1 MCKVIDYQIGDR
13 TVRVA
18 DIKTKYLDTIV
29 NAAGECKYIDRIV
42 LFGSA
47 TQDCCEVSSDIDLAI
62 FGNQSKTRALTSKS
76 YRDFSRRL
84 YEFDDHNQAY
94 DLLYFRTG
102 ADEGDDSNLMRDI
115 RAGEILYERNDPN

>member
-1 MCKVIDYQIGDR
+1 MCQVVDYQIGDR

-29 NAAGECKYIDRIV
+29 DAAGGCKYIDRIV

-47 TQDCCEVSSDIDLAI
+47 TQDRCKASSDIDLAI
-62 FGNQSKTRALTSKS
+62 FGNQSKTKALTSKS
-76 YRDFSRRL
+76 YRNFARRL

-102 ADEGDDSNLMRDI
+102 SDHDVSSNLMKDI
-115 RAGEILYERNDPN
+115 LAGEVLYERH